1 MVAYRVP
8 ELDFRL
14 TPVFFVG
21 PSGYTILYMGGSPG
35 RIYFDIQVN
44 RSVLAIN

>member
-21 PSGYTILYMGGSPG
+21 PSGYTILYMGVARPVAFILTFKLID
-35 RIYFDIQVN
+35 RFWP
-44 RSVLAIN
+44 